1 MPTVCFPWESAI
13 SADPVLI
20 WKHQQNLGRQCAGT
34 PAPEFT
40 NRKKAKVP
48 TIGNGV
54 TATAAR
60 YKEIVSAR
68 IYKHNK
74 MKIIKLHEEEY
85 VTLATGIE
93 LNEIPEYV

>member
-1 MPTVCFPWESAI
+1 M
-13 SADPVLI
+13 
-20 WKHQQNLGRQCAGT
+20 
-34 PAPEFT
+34 
-40 NRKKAKVP
+40 
-48 TIGNGV
+48 

-60 YKEIVSAR
+60 YKEIVSAE

-93 LNEIPEYV
+93 LNEIPEYVK

>member
-1 MPTVCFPWESAI
+1 M
-13 SADPVLI
+13 
-20 WKHQQNLGRQCAGT
+20 
-34 PAPEFT
+34 
-40 NRKKAKVP
+40 
-48 TIGNGV
+48 